1 MGFYTTS
8 KTISQSLFLFFLGEG
23 GPRGNE
29 HNLYEYA
36 TLLTIYIMGFSDS
49 VYLIKERINMSKET
63 LKQTVNTI
71 THLDSMKA
79 VKVAFDL
86 SESNQDSINKV
97 MQVVGGNV
105 DNINLLAERIAKLE
119 KKLEAYERPKN

>member
-1 MGFYTTS
+1 MT
-8 KTISQSLFLFFLGEG
+8 
-23 GPRGNE
+23 
-29 HNLYEYA
+29 
-36 TLLTIYIMGFSDS
+36 
-49 VYLIKERINMSKET
+49 KEALRK
-63 LKQTVNTI
+63 TVNTI

-97 MQVVGGNV
+97 MQIVGGNV

-119 KKLEAYERPKN
+119 KEKDILFELIKGQEKRLEAYERPKN

>member
-1 MGFYTTS
+1 
-8 KTISQSLFLFFLGEG
+8 
-23 GPRGNE
+23 
-29 HNLYEYA
+29 
-36 TLLTIYIMGFSDS
+36 
-49 VYLIKERINMSKET
+49 MSKET

-119 KKLEAYERPKN
+119 KAWDLLEVDLTKVDKRLEKYEQSSN

>member
-1 MGFYTTS
+1 MGYYV
-8 KTISQSLFLFFLGEG
+8 I
-23 GPRGNE
+23 N
-29 HNLYEYA
+29 N
-36 TLLTIYIMGFSDS
+36 
-49 VYLIKERINMSKET
+49 LIKERINMSKET

-97 MQVVGGNV
+97 MQIVGGNV

-119 KKLEAYERPKN
+119 KRLEMYEQRKN

>member
-1 MGFYTTS
+1 MGYYV
-8 KTISQSLFLFFLGEG
+8 I
-23 GPRGNE
+23 N
-29 HNLYEYA
+29 N
-36 TLLTIYIMGFSDS
+36 
-49 VYLIKERINMSKET
+49 LIKERINMTKET

-97 MQVVGGNV
+97 MQIVGGNV

-119 KKLEAYERPKN
+119 KEKDILFELIKGQEKRLDDYERPKN

>member
-1 MGFYTTS
+1 
-8 KTISQSLFLFFLGEG
+8 
-23 GPRGNE
+23 
-29 HNLYEYA
+29 
-36 TLLTIYIMGFSDS
+36 MGFSDS
-49 VYLIKERINMSKET
+49 VYLIKERINMTKET
-63 LKQTVNTI
+63 LRKTVNTI

-97 MQVVGGNV
+97 MQIVGGNV

-119 KKLEAYERPKN
+119 KRLEAYEQRKN

>member
-1 MGFYTTS
+1 
-8 KTISQSLFLFFLGEG
+8 
-23 GPRGNE
+23 
-29 HNLYEYA
+29 
-36 TLLTIYIMGFSDS
+36 
-49 VYLIKERINMSKET
+49 MSKET

-97 MQVVGGNV
+97 MQIVGGNV

-119 KKLEAYERPKN
+119 KAWDLLEVDLTKVDKRLEKYEQSSN

>member
-1 MGFYTTS
+1 MGYYV
-8 KTISQSLFLFFLGEG
+8 I
-23 GPRGNE
+23 N
-29 HNLYEYA
+29 N
-36 TLLTIYIMGFSDS
+36 
-49 VYLIKERINMSKET
+49 LIKERINMTKET
-63 LKQTVNTI
+63 LRQTVNTI

-97 MQVVGGNV
+97 MQIVGGNV

-119 KKLEAYERPKN
+119 KKLEAYELRTN

>member
-1 MGFYTTS
+1 MGYYVITS
-8 KTISQSLFLFFLGEG
+8 
-23 GPRGNE
+23 
-29 HNLYEYA
+29 
-36 TLLTIYIMGFSDS
+36 
-49 VYLIKERINMSKET
+49 LIKERINMSKET

-97 MQVVGGNV
+97 MQIVGGNV

-119 KKLEAYERPKN
+119 KKLEMYERSTN

>member
-1 MGFYTTS
+1 MGYYV
-8 KTISQSLFLFFLGEG
+8 IS
-23 GPRGNE
+23 N
-29 HNLYEYA
+29 
-36 TLLTIYIMGFSDS
+36 
-49 VYLIKERINMSKET
+49 LIKERINMTKET
-63 LKQTVNTI
+63 LRQTVNTI

-97 MQVVGGNV
+97 MQIVGGNV

-119 KKLEAYERPKN
+119 KRLEMYERSQN